1 MKLYYV
7 MTEIHH
13 GLILKLS
20 PLYTKK
26 NITFKRLRSDRR
38 NSCLRRQLNCLQDR
52 FNDLIEASKQKY

>member
-20 PLYTKK
+20 PLYTK
-26 NITFKRLRSDRR
+26 RLSH
-38 NSCLRRQLNCLQDR
+38 LNGLE
-52 FNDLIEASKQKY
+52 LIDVTVA